1 MLTFRDAVA
10 EDLESLVAL
19 LADDEL
25 GSTRENP
32 ALPLDSSYVQA
43 FERISNDPG
52 NDLLVAIDEGVIVGM
67 LQLTIIP
74 YLTHAGTTRALI
86 EGVRVKSDVRDKGVG
101 QQLIGE
107 AIRRAK
113 NHQCGVVQLTS
124 DKTRPDAIR
133 FYEKLGFVC
142 SHEGLKLQL

>member
-32 ALPLDSSYVQA
+32 VLPLDSSYVQA
-43 FERISNDPG
+43 FEQISNDPG

-74 YLTHAGTTRALI
+74 YLTHTGTTRALI
-86 EGVRVKSDVRDKGVG
+86 EGVRVKSDVRNKGVG
-101 QQLIGE
+101 QQLIAV
-107 AIRRAK
+107 AIRRARK
-113 NHQCGVVQLTS
+113 HQCGIIQLTS

>member
-1 MLTFRDAVA
+1 MLTFRDAIA

-25 GSTRENP
+25 GSTRENL
-32 ALPLDSSYVQA
+32 ALPLDNSYRQA
-43 FERISNDPG
+43 FELISNDPG
-52 NDLLVAIDEGVIVGM
+52 NDLLVAIDEGGIVGM

-74 YLTHAGTTRALI
+74 YLTHTGTTRALI
-86 EGVRVKSDVRDKGVG
+86 EGVRVKSDVRNKGVG

-107 AIRRAK
+107 AIRRARNK
-113 NHQCGVVQLTS
+113 QCGLVQLTS

-142 SHEGLKLQL
+142 SHEGLKLQM